1 MRLKDKVAI
10 ISGAAS
16 GQGAEEAR
24 VFAEH
29 GAKVVLGDIQRDK
42 LNAVV
47 SEINA
52 SRPGSAVGVLL
63 DVVDEADWAQAVE
76 AAESTFGPVT
86 VLVNNAGVLRAKPLE
101 EVDLAE
107 WNITMNINA
116 WGQFAGIKSVVQS
129 MKGAQG
135 GSIVNIASIAN
146 QINTDGLNAY
156 GPSKGAVEGI
166 TRNAAAELAPF
177 NIRVNSIHP
186 GEIRTPMIL
195 ESLTEE
201 QIQERVKT
209 IPLQRLG
216 EPRDIAMLALFL
228 ASDESSFMTGSGVV
242 IDGGTT
248 TL

>member
-1 MRLKDKVAI
+1 MRLEGKVAI

-16 GQGAEEAR
+16 GQGAQEAR
-24 VFAEH
+24 TFAAE
-29 GAKVVLGDIQRDK
+29 GAKVVLGDIQQEK
-42 LNAVV
+42 LDAVV
-47 SEINA
+47 AEINEA
-52 SRPGSAVGVLL
+52 HPGRAIGVHL
-63 DVVDEADWAQAVE
+63 DVVDEGDWARAVAAAE
-76 AAESTFGPVT
+76 AAFGPVT

-116 WGQFAGIKSVVQS
+116 WGQFAGIKAVTAG
-129 MKGAQG
+129 MKRAGG

-166 TRNAAAELAPF
+166 TRNAAAELSPF
-177 NIRVNSIHP
+177 RIRVNSIHP

-195 ESLTEE
+195 ETLTEE
-201 QIQERVKT
+201 QIAERVTT
-209 IPLQRLG
+209 IPLGRLG

-228 ASDESSFMTGSGVV
+228 ASDESSFMTGAGVV